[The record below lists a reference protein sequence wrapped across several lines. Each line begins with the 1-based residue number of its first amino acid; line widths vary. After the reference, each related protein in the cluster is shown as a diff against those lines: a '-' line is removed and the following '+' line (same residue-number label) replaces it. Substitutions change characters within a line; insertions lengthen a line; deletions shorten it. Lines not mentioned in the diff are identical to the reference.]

1 MEAIPPSP
9 VSRSSA
15 SGAGQPKG
23 FANLFR
29 TADGKNYIV
38 TFILI
43 CSLFLLWGFCSGLLD
58 NLNKH
63 FQNSLKITKFQS
75 GFVQNAF
82 YMGYFL
88 MALPAGM
95 FARRFGYKSG
105 IIIGLALTAAGAFWF
120 IPATQINTYGAFLA
134 GLFLIATGL
143 ACLETIANPYTT
155 VLGPP
160 ESGATRI
167 NLAQTCNGVGWISG
181 MFIGSIIILSATQEV
196 NVSNEKLYIPYLGI
210 GIAVAILLICF
221 IFSNVPDLHATEEFK
236 GEAEGKSTKPL
247 AKRTHFTFGVLSQFL
262 YVAAQTGIFSF
273 FINYA
278 VVNIQGMSDQAGGK
292 LQTIAF
298 ALFTFGRFT
307 GSAVVGLMKPHKALS
322 VYAVINTIL
331 MVVAMASGGWFGV
344 GCLMAS
350 FFFMSIMF
358 PTIFALS
365 IRGLGEHTKLGSSVL
380 VMSIVGGAIMTPF
393 MGWIADKGGM
403 KIGFAVPML
412 CFAVIAAYGALWQKL
427 ESKDARE

>member
-1 MEAIPPSP
+1 MKKFS
-9 VSRSSA
+9 
-15 SGAGQPKG
+15 
-23 FANLFR
+23 NLFR
-29 TADGKNYIV
+29 TAEGKSYAV
-38 TFILI
+38 TFVLV

-95 FARRFGYKSG
+95 LARRFGYKGG
-105 IIIGLALTAAGAFWF
+105 IIIGLGLAAAGAFWF
-120 IPATQINTYGAFLA
+120 IPAVQINTYAAFLA

-160 ESGATRI
+160 ETGATRI

-181 MFIGSIIILSATQEV
+181 MLIGSLIILSATQEV
-196 NVSNEKLYIPYLGI
+196 NVSNEQLYIPYLGI
-210 GIAVAILLICF
+210 GIAVAILLVCF
-221 IFSNVPDLHATEEFK
+221 IFSNVPDLHAAEEFK
-236 GEAEGKSTKPL
+236 AEAEGKATKPII
-247 AKRTHFTFGVLSQFL
+247 KRSHFTFGVLSQFL

-278 VVNIQGMSDQAGGK
+278 VANIEDLADQSAGK
-292 LQTIAF
+292 LQTVAF
-298 ALFTFGRFT
+298 LLFTIGRLT
-307 GSAVVGLMKPHKALS
+307 GSAVVGMTQPHKALS
-322 VYAVINTIL
+322 VYAVINTVM
-331 MVVAMASGGWFGV
+331 MVVAMVGGGWTGV

-365 IRGLGEHTKLGSSVL
+365 IRGLGEHTKMGSSVL
-380 VMSIVGGAIMTPF
+380 VMSIVGGAIMTPL

-403 KIGFAVPML
+403 KIGFIIPLL
-412 CFAVIAAYGALWQKL
+412 CFAVIAVYGALWRKL
-427 ESKDARE
+427 EDKDAGSANSGNKVFASH